1 MRRLVGIPVIV
12 AMALGG
18 ASNLTVYGPTA
29 SRSPRTAEDRVV
41 QPAGNLAIA
50 PSTSSVDS
58 ASAPLARRARAT
70 GPGVRPEAP
79 AALAVGPDGALYL
92 VDTERE
98 QILRYLPRTG
108 FRVVA
113 GDGKAG
119 SSPDG
124 TPALHAR
131 LDLGWWS
138 GLAIAKNGIVY
149 FTEGGRVRE
158 IRANGTITAV
168 AGGGRTT
175 LTRRPVPALEANLS
189 ARGDGLAGL
198 AFGPGDEL
206 YVGTATGVYRLGP
219 GGKLYWVVGDPF
231 AAPPPHWGGVYT
243 DPAIQND
250 FADAVHLAFD
260 ARGNLFVS
268 GGGAFGLYERTATGQ
283 LRFVEALR
291 AQGGA
296 PGALA
301 TAPNGTVIAVSGTWG
316 LQRIGPSGRAVTIR
330 AAWPKIHGPRRL
342 PFCPCFGNGVAA
354 GARGQIYVDTDHGDA
369 VPNQGLLEELP
380 SGRVRW
386 LWEAP
391 G

>member
-1 MRRLVGIPVIV
+1 M
-12 AMALGG
+12 
-18 ASNLTVYGPTA
+18 
-29 SRSPRTAEDRVV
+29 
-41 QPAGNLAIA
+41 QPK
-50 PSTSSVDS
+50 
-58 ASAPLARRARAT
+58 
-70 GPGVRPEAP
+70 AP

-124 TPALHAR
+124 TPALDAR
-131 LDLGWWS
+131 LDLGRGS
-138 GLAIAKNGIVY
+138 GLAVAKNGIVY
-149 FTEGGRVRE
+149 FTEGGRVRD
-158 IRANGTITAV
+158 IRPNGTITTV
-168 AGGGRTT
+168 AGGGTEA
-175 LTRRPVPALEANLS
+175 LTHRPMPALETDLS
-189 ARGDGLAGL
+189 TPEGGPAGL
-198 AFGPGDEL
+198 AFGPGGEL
-206 YVGTATGVYRLGP
+206 YVGTAKGVYRLGP
-219 GGKLYWVVGDPF
+219 AGKLYWVVGDPF

-243 DPAIQND
+243 NPAIQID
-250 FADAVHLAFD
+250 FANAVHLAFD

-283 LRFVEALR
+283 LRFIEVLR
-291 AQGGA
+291 AQGGS

-301 TAPNGTVIAVSGTWG
+301 AAPNGTVITASGRWG
-316 LQRIGPSGRAVTIR
+316 LQRIGPSGRATTIR
-330 AAWPKIHGPRRL
+330 AVWPKVHGPRRL

-369 VPNQGLLEELP
+369 VPNQGLLEKLP